1 MKKIVVFLL
10 ILFFSSCCLDT
21 IKTRYFPPIE
31 LDTVTV
37 TKVIDGDTI
46 EILIDGENERV
57 RLVGIDTP
65 EPYSNNNE
73 KKWYGLP
80 DDHLRKWGIE
90 AFDYTNKR
98 LYKKEVNI
106 SYDTVQGQKDEFGRT
121 LAYIYIG
128 NKNFNLELVENGYA
142 RVYTEKKSDLYLK
155 LIEAETKARINKIG
169 LWKYP
174 LQDN

>member
-73 KKWYGLP
+73 KKMVWASG
-80 DDHLRKWGIE
+80 
-90 AFDYTNKR
+90 
-98 LYKKEVNI
+98 
-106 SYDTVQGQKDEFGRT
+106 
-121 LAYIYIG
+121 
-128 NKNFNLELVENGYA
+128 
-142 RVYTEKKSDLYLK
+142 
-155 LIEAETKARINKIG
+155 
-169 LWKYP
+169 
-174 LQDN
+174 